1 MFFEVLCVCGGFLC
15 LWSFFVFVCFFL
27 GFVCVYGGFVCFLRF
42 CVFVEIF
49 CVCEF
54 FFRFCVFFEV
64 LCVMEVFVC
73 LFVCGVVFVVVVRP
87 PQRDLGLFLTSLE
100 SPCGGLSLYLGCI

>member
-1 MFFEVLCVCGGFLC
+1 M
-15 LWSFFVFVCFFL
+15 
-27 GFVCVYGGFVCFLRF
+27 CFLRF
-42 CVFVEIF
+42 CVFVEVF

-54 FFRFCVFFEV
+54 FFGVCVFLEG
-64 LCVMEVFVC
+64 LCVMEVVFC
-73 LFVCGVVFVVVVRP
+73 FFVCGVFFVVVVCP